1 MDLHGKTAVITGG
14 AKRIGRALTLALAKA
29 GCNIILH
36 YGCSRD
42 AAEQT
47 AQEAEALGIRVIL
60 KQADL
65 VAPVGL
71 STLVETE
78 PFGLSPAQILIN
90 SAAAFPSDTLRT
102 LTLDQW
108 SKTFRINLRTPI
120 FLTQAFA
127 NALPADRDGAVINIT
142 DWRTE
147 RPYPDHFS
155 YSVAKGALDAF
166 TCSAAISLA
175 PQVRVNAIAL
185 GAMLP
190 PPDKEQSYLDA
201 LAETLPL
208 QRPGGTSVIADTMLY
223 LLRNDFVT
231 GEILRLDGGA
241 HLQYSVG
248 SIQ

>member
-1 MDLHGKTAVITGG
+1 MDLQGKTAVITGG
-14 AKRIGRALTLALAKA
+14 AKRIGRALTLALAGA

-36 YGCSRD
+36 YGRSRG

-47 AQEAEALGIRVIL
+47 AEAARTLGARVFL
-60 KQADL
+60 KQVDL

-71 STLVETE
+71 ATLVETE
-78 PFGLSPAQILIN
+78 RLGLSPAQILVN
-90 SAAAFPSDTLRT
+90 SAAVFPTDTLRD

-108 SKTFRINLRTPI
+108 SVTFRVNLRTPI

-127 NALPADRDGAVINIT
+127 NALPTDLVGAVINIT
-142 DWRTE
+142 DWRTA

-166 TCSAAISLA
+166 TRSAAISLA
-175 PQVRVNAIAL
+175 PQIRVNAIAL

-190 PPDKEQSYLDA
+190 PPDKDQGYLDA
-201 LAETLPL
+201 LAATLPL
-208 QRPGGTSVIADTMLY
+208 QRPGGTTVIADTMLH

-241 HLQYSVG
+241 HLQY
-248 SIQ
+248 

>member
-1 MDLHGKTAVITGG
+1 MDLQGKTAVITGG
-14 AKRIGRALTLALAKA
+14 AKRIGRALTLALAGD

-36 YGCSRD
+36 YGRSRD

-47 AQEAEALGIRVIL
+47 AQEAEALGVRVIL

-78 PFGLSPAQILIN
+78 PFGLNPAQILIN
-90 SAAAFPSDTLRT
+90 SAAVFPTDTLRD

-108 SKTFRINLRTPI
+108 SKTFRVNLRTPI

-127 NALPADRDGAVINIT
+127 NTLPADLDGAVINIT
-142 DWRTE
+142 DWRSA

-166 TCSAAISLA
+166 TRSAAISLA
-175 PQVRVNAIAL
+175 PQIRVNAIAL

-190 PPDKEQSYLDA
+190 PPDKDQSYLDA
-201 LAETLPL
+201 LAAALPL
-208 QRPGGTSVIADTMLY
+208 QRPGGTAVIAATMLH

-241 HLQYSVG
+241 HLQ
-248 SIQ
+248 

>member
-1 MDLHGKTAVITGG
+1 MDLHGTTAVITGG
-14 AKRIGRALTLALAKA
+14 AKRIGRALTLALAGA

-36 YGCSRD
+36 YGRSRD
-42 AAEQT
+42 AAEKT
-47 AQEAEALGIRVIL
+47 AQEAETLGVKVIL

-65 VAPVGL
+65 VSSAGL
-71 STLVETE
+71 ATLVETE
-78 PFGLSPAQILIN
+78 SLGLSPVQILVN
-90 SAAAFPSDTLRT
+90 SAAIFSTDTLRD

-108 SKTFRINLRTPI
+108 SVTFRVNLRAPI

-127 NALPADRDGAVINIT
+127 NALPADLSGAVINIT
-142 DWRTE
+142 DWRTA

-166 TCSAAISLA
+166 TRSAAIALA
-175 PQVRVNAIAL
+175 PRIRVNAIAL

-190 PPDKEQSYLDA
+190 PPDKDQSYLAA
-201 LAETLPL
+201 LVATLPL
-208 QRPGGTSVIADTMLY
+208 QRPGGTGVIADTMLH

-241 HLQYSVG
+241 HLQY
-248 SIQ
+248 Q